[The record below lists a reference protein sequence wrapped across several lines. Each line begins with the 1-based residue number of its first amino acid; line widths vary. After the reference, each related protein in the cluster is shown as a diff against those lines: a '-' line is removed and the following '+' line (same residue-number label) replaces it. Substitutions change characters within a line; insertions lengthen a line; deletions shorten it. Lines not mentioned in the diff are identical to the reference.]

1 LTPVCVTNYGTAL
14 WFLGMDLLVKRL
26 STRATLPTRG
36 SAQAA
41 GYDLSSA
48 VDGEVVIPAGGRA
61 LVPTDLSIAV
71 PPGHYGRVAAR
82 SGLGVRHGIDVG
94 AGVIDEDYR
103 GAVSVL
109 LFNHGSEDFAV
120 RCGDRVA
127 QLILERIST
136 PEVVEVADLVPT
148 DRGAAGFGSTGVRPV
163 VKFSTAEEVI
173 AAKME
178 WVRAQKAAAAKPK

>member
-1 LTPVCVTNYGTAL
+1 MTPVCVTNYGTAL

-61 LVPTDLSIAV
+61 LISTDVAIAV

-94 AGVIDEDYR
+94 GGVIDQDYR

-136 PEVVEVADLVPT
+136 PEVIEVADLEPT
-148 DRGAAGFGSTGVRPV
+148 DRGAAGFGSTGVGPKPT
-163 VKFSTAEEVI
+163 VKFTTGEEVLARI
-173 AAKME
+173 LS
-178 WVRAQKAAAAKPK
+178 R